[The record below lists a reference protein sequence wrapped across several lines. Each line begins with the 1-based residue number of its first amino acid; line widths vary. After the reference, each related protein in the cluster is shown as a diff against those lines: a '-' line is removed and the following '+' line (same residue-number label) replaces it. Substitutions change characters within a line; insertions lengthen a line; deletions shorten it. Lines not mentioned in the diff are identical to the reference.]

1 MKALSV
7 LAVFLSGAAV
17 GAAVGVLFAPEKG
30 EHTRHKI
37 AEIMHKKG
45 IKLSKDELD
54 DFVDEIAGKI
64 KS

>member
-30 EHTRHKI
+30 ADTRHKI

-54 DFVDEIAGKI
+54 DFVDEIASKI
-64 KS
+64 KI